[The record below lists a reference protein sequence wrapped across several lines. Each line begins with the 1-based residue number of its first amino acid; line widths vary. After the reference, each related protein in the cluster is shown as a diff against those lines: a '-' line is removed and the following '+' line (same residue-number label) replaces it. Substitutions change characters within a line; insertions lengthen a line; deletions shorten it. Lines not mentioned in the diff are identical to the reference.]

1 MKQIR
6 TLMMLGACLFAL
18 AAFAQQ
24 NPPANDT
31 DHSHMGNHQMPSVDD
46 HMKQLTARLN
56 LTADQQAKVRPILEE
71 SLPQMQS
78 LMKDESLSKEDRHA
92 KMQAIHESMKAKMAE
107 ILNDDQKKKLAAMMS
122 EHEQGAKGGH
132 DHSDHK

>member
-6 TLMMLGACLFAL
+6 TLMMLGTCLFAL

-132 DHSDHK
+132 DHNDHK